1 MRRLSFSLL
10 LLALA
15 LTACSSAKKGD
26 VLFIDDFSNPD
37 SGFQQHSDADAT
49 TDYLDGQYQIEVL
62 TPQLNV
68 WSPNGPKLGD
78 LQAEVNA
85 HTEAGSENNLYGL
98 VCRYRDDKNFYFLAI
113 SADGYYAIGKVK
125 ENNDKKGE
133 ISLLSSKVYEHSDK
147 ILTGNAV
154 NHLTATCQGQTL
166 TLSANGAQLAQVTDP
181 DFSEGQVGLIAGTF
195 DDPDT
200 DVRFDDLVVTQP

>member
-1 MRRLSFSLL
+1 MRRLLFA
-10 LLALA
+10 LLALT
-15 LTACSSAKKGD
+15 LTACNTAKKGD
-26 VLFIDDFSNPD
+26 VLFVDDFSKPD

-68 WSPNGPKLGD
+68 WSPNGPKLTD
-78 LQAEVNA
+78 AQIEVNA
-85 HTEAGSENNLYGL
+85 HTEAGSENNMYGL

-125 ENNDKKGE
+125 ENSDKKGE
-133 ISLLSSKVYEHSDK
+133 LSLLSSKVYEHADQ

-154 NHLTATCQGQTL
+154 NHLTATCAGSTL
-166 TLSANGAQLAQVTDP
+166 TLSANGAQLAQVTDS
-181 DFSEGQVGLIAGTF
+181 DFSDGQVGLIAGTF